1 MEDKRKSITIYIA
14 QQPFKL
20 LVTDEQEELY
30 RKAED
35 KISQYIKSLA
45 SKQITD
51 RFTQMGY
58 ALINFA
64 IKETYLTEKQ
74 HYIDTD
80 FKKSLKNLQS
90 VLQNIIS
97 DMEAEK

>member
-80 FKKSLKNLQS
+80 LKKSLKNLQS
-90 VLQNIIS
+90 VLLNVIS
-97 DMEAEK
+97 EMEAEE

>member
-80 FKKSLKNLQS
+80 LKKSLKSLQS
-90 VLQNIIS
+90 VLLNVIS
-97 DMEAEK
+97 EMEAEE